1 MVKRSSYMQ
10 YDESVEL
17 GVKPVRFWGYS
28 KTGKFVCRVEVNSAG
43 VAIFSGKKGR
53 KRLADVSWEAFVRQ
67 LKK

>member
-10 YDESVEL
+10 YGEYVEL
-17 GVKPVRFWGYS
+17 GVKPIRFWGYS

-43 VAIFSGKKGR
+43 VAVFSGVKGR
-53 KRLADVSWEAFVRQ
+53 KRLGDMSWETLVKQ